1 VWARARLKPAAR
13 RRPQSASE
21 KNKMLTYRVITPPV
35 IEPVTLTEAKAQC
48 RVDITDDDTFLTDLI
63 GRARETIEK
72 MNWRAFLTQT
82 IELWLEEWP
91 HDDEIELPA
100 PPLQSVTSIVYY
112 DVDDVAH
119 TLSAT
124 VYFVDVIS
132 EPGQVHLKHN
142 QTWPILTL
150 RDYNAICVTYK
161 AGWAAAAD
169 VPKSI
174 KQAVLLLVGHWYEN
188 REASIVGAI
197 AREIELGIQ
206 ALLNLDNARR
216 F

>member
-1 VWARARLKPAAR
+1 MPI
-13 RRPQSASE
+13 
-21 KNKMLTYRVITPPV
+21 YRVITPPV
-35 IEPVTLTEAKAQC
+35 LEPVTLIEAKAQC
-48 RVDITDDDTFLTDLI
+48 RVDITDDDTFITDLI

-72 MNWRAFLTQT
+72 MDWRAFLPQT

-91 HDDEIELPA
+91 ADDEIKLPA

-112 DVDDVAH
+112 DVDDIAH
-119 TLSAT
+119 TLAPT
-124 VYFVDVIS
+124 VYFVDVVR
-132 EPGQVHLKHN
+132 EPGQVHLRHN

-150 RDYNAICVTYK
+150 RDYNAICVTYV
-161 AGWAAAAD
+161 AGWSAAAN

-174 KQAVLLLVGHWYEN
+174 KQAVLLLIGHWYEN
-188 REASIVGAI
+188 REASISGTI

-206 ALLNLDNARR
+206 MLLNLDNAKR